1 MLELD
6 RYDLALLSLLQEDA
20 LHTAEDLA
28 REVALSPSAIA
39 RRIRRMRSDGTIVAD
54 CSVVTEKVGPF
65 LSALVDVQL
74 DRHSLPEV
82 EGLLRRHVAR
92 PEIQAVLEVAGPFD
106 LVLVVAVKDM
116 DAYNAFADETLAADP
131 AVRRYES
138 RFVKKRRKFTTA
150 WPIATG

>member
-39 RRIRRMRSDGTIVAD
+39 RRIRRMRCDGTIAAD
-54 CSVVTEKVGPF
+54 CAVVTEKVGPF

-82 EGLLRRHVAR
+82 EGLLRRLVAR

-106 LVLVVAVKDM
+106 LVLVVAVRDM